1 MSSFTLELWVVM
13 LRNHLTGIL
22 QLRAQNVPTPKRYQS
37 LLTSYYL
44 KETRDNTNIISKTGQ
59 MLCQR
64 QDKYYLK
71 DRTNAANV
79 SIRHT
84 REKMKSDT
92 QYF

>member
-1 MSSFTLELWVVM
+1 MLGIFVVFFYFGIVGRYVTEPFNRNSPATCSECSNSQEISESSDLL
-13 LRNHLTGIL
+13 LSQRD
-22 QLRAQNVPTPKRYQS
+22 KRQY
-37 LLTSYYL
+37 
-44 KETRDNTNIISKTGQ
+44 
-59 MLCQR
+59 
-64 QDKYYLK
+64 KYYLK